1 MDATGS
7 TSSTAGSTKGRN
19 ASIKVPFTKNVLSN
33 LAPPGKGRTYFYDEK
48 TAGLALC
55 VLASGGRVFYYY
67 RKVNGRPVRVR
78 LGKFPDI
85 SIENARK
92 LAAARVV
99 EVASGRD
106 PQQAKQTRRQE
117 ATFGE
122 LFERWMEVHAKP
134 KIKTWPEAE
143 RLHKTLLK
151 GLDGRKLSAIR
162 PRDIQAMHATVGGK
176 NGQYAA
182 NRCLELV
189 RGVFNKA
196 EKLIGWKGENPARGI
211 EPFKEQQR
219 DRFLQAD
226 ELPRFFRSLNQEV
239 EPFGDFFTLSLL
251 TGARRGN
258 LLAMAWADIDMDR
271 RLWRI
276 PETKS
281 GKPVFIPLVA
291 AAVEILE
298 DRRPGCN
305 GSPWVF
311 PSRSKSGH
319 LEVVKSAWSRILKRA
334 GLSDLRPHD
343 LRRSLGSWMTIQ
355 GASLPIV
362 GKALGHL
369 GTSAT
374 EVYARLSVDPVR
386 QAIDV
391 ATTAM
396 LEAAKPKEK
405 EVPSD
410 GETKE

>member
-1 MDATGS
+1 MAKTEPVKL
-7 TSSTAGSTKGRN
+7 A
-19 ASIKVPFTKNVLSN
+19 FTKTIVAH
-33 LAPPGKGRTYFYDEK
+33 LAAPSTGRKYYHDAKAPG
-48 TAGLALC
+48 LCLC
-55 VLASGGRVFYYY
+55 VTHRGARTFYWY
-67 RKVNGRPVRVR
+67 RWVNGGPTRTRIGR
-78 LGKFPDI
+78 FPEV
-85 SIENARK
+85 SVENARDIAK
-92 LAAARVV
+92 AYSVGLAA
-99 EVASGRD
+99 GRD
-106 PQQAKQTRRQE
+106 PQEVKRARRQE

-122 LFERWMEVHAKP
+122 LFTEWLEKHAKERL
-134 KIKTWPEAE
+134 KTWRESE
-143 RLHKTLLK
+143 RLHNTLLRP
-151 GLDGRKLSAIR
+151 LDGRKLSTIR
-162 PRDIQAMHATVGGK
+162 PRDIQALHAKIGGE
-176 NGQYAA
+176 NGHYAA
-182 NRCLELV
+182 NRLLELV

-211 EPFKEQQR
+211 EPFREEQR

-226 ELPRFFRSLNQEV
+226 ELPRFFQALHQEV
-239 EPFGDFFTLSLL
+239 DPFPDFFTLALL

-258 LLAMAWADIDMDR
+258 LLAMAWQDIDLDR

-281 GKPVFIPLVA
+281 GKPVFVPLVA
-291 AAVEILE
+291 PAVEILE
-298 DRRPGCN
+298 DRREKCN

-311 PSRSKSGH
+311 PSTGKSGH
-319 LEVVKSAWSRILKRA
+319 LEVVKSAWARVLKRA

-362 GKALGHL
+362 GRALGHL

-396 LEAAKPKEK
+396 IAASKVQSATPGTEDKT
-405 EVPSD
+405 D
-410 GETKE
+410 G